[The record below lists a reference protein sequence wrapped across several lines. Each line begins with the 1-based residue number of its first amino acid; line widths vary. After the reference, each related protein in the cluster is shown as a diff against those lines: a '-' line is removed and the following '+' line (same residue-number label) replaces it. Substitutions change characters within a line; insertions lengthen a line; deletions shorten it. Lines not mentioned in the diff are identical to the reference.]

1 MLSINDIL
9 RKDAEDKSYHV
20 LWLDD
25 SSDSAYVIAE
35 DKDALPTRCRISELE
50 EQLRTGEL
58 EQETEGQ
65 PDLANAGCFR
75 KK

>member
-25 SSDSAYVIAE
+25 SSDSAYVIA
-35 DKDALPTRCRISELE
+35 ALPLLFIFIFLNKYYVKGLLDS
-50 EQLRTGEL
+50 
-58 EQETEGQ
+58 
-65 PDLANAGCFR
+65 AI
-75 KK
+75 KM